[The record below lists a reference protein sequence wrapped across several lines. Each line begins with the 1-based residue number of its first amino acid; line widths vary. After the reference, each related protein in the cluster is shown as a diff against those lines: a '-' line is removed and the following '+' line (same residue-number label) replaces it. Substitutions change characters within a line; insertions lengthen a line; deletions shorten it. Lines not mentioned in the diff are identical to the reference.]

1 MIQRIQSVYL
11 FAAAIWTLLC
21 ALVGLGHLFIGLI
34 VLLVVSS
41 ALAIYTIFKYNDRK
55 KQIKLCNVNMLLLI
69 LWYATDG
76 VLPYICELCTSSTRF
91 SWDWFLPFAS
101 MVMLVMARRGVKAD
115 DKLIRDAD
123 RIR

>member
-69 LWYATDG
+69 L
-76 VLPYICELCTSSTRF
+76 
-91 SWDWFLPFAS
+91 
-101 MVMLVMARRGVKAD
+101 
-115 DKLIRDAD
+115 
-123 RIR
+123 